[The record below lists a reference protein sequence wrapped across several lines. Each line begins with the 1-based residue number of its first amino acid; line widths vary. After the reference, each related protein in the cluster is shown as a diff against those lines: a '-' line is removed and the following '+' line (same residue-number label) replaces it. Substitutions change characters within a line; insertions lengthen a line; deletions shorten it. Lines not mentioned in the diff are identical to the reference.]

1 MASMDRIVLHV
12 DMDAFYA
19 SVEQRDRPD
28 LRGQPV
34 IVGGQPADRGVV
46 AAASYEARQYGIR
59 SAMPTARAV
68 KLCPHARIIRGRMGH
83 YREISHQL
91 REVMRSYTALVE
103 PLSLDEAYLDLTP
116 AVSGFDGAER
126 LGRDLKRRIRDD
138 TQLTCSV
145 GIAPNKSVAKLA
157 SDHAK
162 PDGFVVVRP
171 EDVDRFLGP
180 MAVGELSGVGTASQA
195 KLRDMGVT
203 TVAALRELS
212 RQRLTEAFGKWG
224 GELHQRA
231 RGIDER
237 PVNPDH
243 DPKQLS
249 RETTFAED
257 RRDTDDLLR
266 VLDELAEE
274 VAADLHAEGRRARTV
289 QIKAR
294 YADFTTITR
303 SVTLSEPIDDVD
315 VIGEAARLL
324 FQHRVEQRS
333 QGYRLLGVGVG
344 NLSDAQSRQLPLFP
358 EFQSP
363 SEMRLA
369 HLREALRRRL
379 VPSQR

>member
-1 MASMDRIVLHV
+1 MDRIVLHV

-68 KLCPHARIIRGRMGH
+68 KLCPHAQIIRGRMGH
-83 YREISHQL
+83 YREISHRL
-91 REVMRSYTALVE
+91 RDAMRSYTPWVE

-116 AVSGFDGAER
+116 AVSDFVGAER
-126 LGRDLKRRIRDD
+126 LGRDLKRRIRDE

-180 MAVGELSGVGTASQA
+180 MAVGELSGVGTATQA
-195 KLRDMGVT
+195 KLGDMGVT

-212 RQRLTEAFGKWG
+212 LPRLTEAFGKWG
-224 GELHQRA
+224 GELYQRA

-257 RRDTDDLLR
+257 RRETDDLLR
-266 VLDELAEE
+266 ALDELAEE

-303 SVTLSEPIDDVD
+303 SVTLGEPIDDVD

-333 QGYRLLGVGVG
+333 QGFRLLGVGVG

-363 SEMRLA
+363 SPIHLA
-369 HLREALRRRL
+369 HLRQALRRQL
-379 VPSQR
+379 APTQR

>member
-1 MASMDRIVLHV
+1 MDRIVLHV

-68 KLCPHARIIRGRMGH
+68 KLCPHAQIIRGRMGH
-83 YREISHQL
+83 YREISHRL
-91 REVMRSYTALVE
+91 RDAMRSYTPWVE

-116 AVSGFDGAER
+116 AVSDFVGAER
-126 LGRDLKRRIRDD
+126 LGRDLKRRIRDE

-180 MAVGELSGVGTASQA
+180 MAVGELSGVGTATQA
-195 KLRDMGVT
+195 KLGDMGVT
-203 TVAALRELS
+203 TVAALHELS
-212 RQRLTEAFGKWG
+212 LQRLTEAFGKWG
-224 GELHQRA
+224 GELYQRA

-257 RRDTDDLLR
+257 RRETDDLLR
-266 VLDELAEE
+266 ALDELAEE

-303 SVTLSEPIDDVD
+303 SVTLGEPIDDVD

-333 QGYRLLGVGVG
+333 QGFRLLGVGVG

-363 SEMRLA
+363 SPIHLA
-369 HLREALRRRL
+369 HLRQALRRQL
-379 VPSQR
+379 APTQR

>member
-1 MASMDRIVLHV
+1 MDRIVLHV

-34 IVGGQPADRGVV
+34 IVGGQPSDRGVV

-68 KLCPHARIIRGRMGH
+68 KLCPHAQIIRGRMGH
-83 YREISHQL
+83 YREVSHQL
-91 REVMRSYTALVE
+91 RDAMRSYTPLVE

-116 AVSGFDGAER
+116 AVSHFEGAQR
-126 LGRDLKRRIRDD
+126 LGRELKRRIRAD

-180 MAVGELSGVGTASQA
+180 MAVGELSGVGTATQA

-203 TVAALRELS
+203 TVAELRELS
-212 RQRLTEAFGKWG
+212 LQRLAEAFGKWG
-224 GELHQRA
+224 GELYQRA

-237 PVNPDH
+237 PVRPDH

-257 RRDTDDLLR
+257 RREVEDLLGA
-266 VLDELAEE
+266 LDELADE

-294 YADFTTITR
+294 YADFTTVTR
-303 SVTLSEPIDDVD
+303 SVTLGEPIDDVG
-315 VIGEAARLL
+315 VIREAARLL
-324 FQHRVEQRS
+324 FQHRVEPGA
-333 QGYRLLGVGVG
+333 QGFRLLGVGVG

-358 EFQSP
+358 QFQSP
-363 SEMRLA
+363 SATRRA
-369 HLREALRRRL
+369 RLREALRRRL
-379 VPSQR
+379 VPSPR